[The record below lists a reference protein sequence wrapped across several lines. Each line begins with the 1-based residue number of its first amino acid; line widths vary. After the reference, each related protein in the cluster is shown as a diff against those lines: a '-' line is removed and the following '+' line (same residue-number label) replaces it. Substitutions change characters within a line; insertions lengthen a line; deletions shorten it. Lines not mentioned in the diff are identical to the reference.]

1 MKDIINIIIGKED
14 ISVLDKYHSVDTEIL
29 KRYKEIVCLFIHYGK
44 ILYQKGLLLE
54 QLITITQNFFQGYSS
69 NPILANYYT
78 YGENQDKIDDEVK
91 KMIKREMDQLNV
103 FFTLDE
109 ISMENAISSE
119 SGIEQNKTLS
129 LSNGHP
135 TGTETGFASPILL
148 AILTATIE
156 ITTLVYIFMQAM
168 E

>member
-1 MKDIINIIIGKED
+1 
-14 ISVLDKYHSVDTEIL
+14 
-29 KRYKEIVCLFIHYGK
+29 
-44 ILYQKGLLLE
+44 
-54 QLITITQNFFQGYSS
+54 
-69 NPILANYYT
+69 
-78 YGENQDKIDDEVK
+78 
-91 KMIKREMDQLNV
+91 MIKREMDQLNV
-103 FFTLDE
+103 FFTFDE
-109 ISMENAISSE
+109 ISIENAISSE

-135 TGTETGFASPILL
+135 TGTETGFASPLLL

>member
-1 MKDIINIIIGKED
+1 
-14 ISVLDKYHSVDTEIL
+14 
-29 KRYKEIVCLFIHYGK
+29 
-44 ILYQKGLLLE
+44 
-54 QLITITQNFFQGYSS
+54 
-69 NPILANYYT
+69 
-78 YGENQDKIDDEVK
+78 
-91 KMIKREMDQLNV
+91 MIKREMDQLNV

-135 TGTETGFASPILL
+135 TGTETGFASPLLL